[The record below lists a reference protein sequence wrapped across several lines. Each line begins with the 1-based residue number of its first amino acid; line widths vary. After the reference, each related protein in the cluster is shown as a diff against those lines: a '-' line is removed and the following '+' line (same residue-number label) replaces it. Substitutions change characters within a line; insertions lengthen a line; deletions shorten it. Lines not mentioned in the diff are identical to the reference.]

1 MAKIGRTSSRSL
13 ARLSSEAS
21 RSAKSENLPRP
32 LLLFTLM
39 KNWEPPELGRPVL
52 AMDLGVRHALSFE
65 VRSPPFLAPSGSVPG
80 SLPSLAV
87 NSSSMF
93 PVGNSSKTAKPSIR
107 PWAQPPFERRASRP
121 EPSRTCYDS
130 QSLQGAY

>member
-13 ARLSSEAS
+13 ARLPSQAS
-21 RSAKSENLPRP
+21 RSSKTGNLSSP

-39 KNWEPPELGRPVL
+39 KNCEPPELGRPVL
-52 AMDLGVRHALSFE
+52 AMDLGVRHALLFE
-65 VRSPPFLAPSGSVPG
+65 ARSPPFVAPSGSVPG

-93 PVGNSSKTAKPSIR
+93 PVGNSCKTTNNSRR
-107 PWAQPPFERRASRP
+107 PWAQPPFERRACRP
-121 EPSRTCYDS
+121 EPSRTCYVS
-130 QSLQGAY
+130 QTQ